1 MNLSIIFPVYNES
14 KRLKKLFNSIIR
26 FNKNHI
32 KNVNYIFVNDGS
44 SDDSLKIIKNFKKI
58 NKNIKVFIFSYKKNL
73 GKGFAIKTGIIKQ
86 SAEWILTADVD
97 LSVKLEQ
104 LLNWKKKILF
114 SKNKLYI
121 GSRNLPQSKV
131 RVVFLRKFIGK
142 IMTLLIYT
150 VLKIKI
156 KDTQCGFKLYHKSY
170 VKKIFKSVSI
180 NGFAH
185 DLEIILLCKK
195 FKIDILELPI
205 KWKHQEGSKVNVF
218 IDSIKFFINIIYL
231 KLFFN

>member
-97 LSVKLEQ
+97 LSVQLEQ

-114 SKNKLYI
+114 SKNKLYV

-150 VLKIKI
+150 ILKIKI

-170 VKKIFKSVSI
+170 VKKIFKNVSI

-205 KWKHQEGSKVNVF
+205 RWKHQEGSKVNVF
-218 IDSIKFFINIIYL
+218 IDSIKFFISIIYL